1 MELLPRGRVESA
13 EDGKPCPE
21 ADFIS
26 QQVYYRIHAGESFAE
41 VALFMNTAN
50 SNLKCTIT

>member
-26 QQVYYRIHAGESFAE
+26 QQVYGFSDREIQNSGRDRAGDS
-41 VALFMNTAN
+41 
-50 SNLKCTIT
+50 